1 MRHRREEAAR
11 FAKTPKGSVV
21 ACRPAALTGGRP
33 DSERAQGI
41 QQLFLYRETYYSLRD
56 AARIIGISDRT
67 LRREAEYD
75 QREAYQSNG
84 GWRLT
89 WRQVA
94 FIATRRWTFA
104 DLHAALGEHAASVL
118 PPLLSPQTLTVTLP
132 AYLVCAIKSAAAEDN
147 TTVDDW
153 LRLELI
159 DFAGTVVEEMERTH
173 PGFRRAY
180 LFPGQE

>member
-1 MRHRREEAAR
+1 VEVTNVRYRREEDAR
-11 FAKTPKGSVV
+11 LTKTPKRTAG
-21 ACRPAALTGGRP
+21 
-33 DSERAQGI
+33 ERAQCI
-41 QQLFLYRETYYSLRD
+41 RQLFLHRDAHYSLRD
-56 AARIIGISDRT
+56 AAHLIGISDRT

-84 GWRLT
+84 AWCFT

-94 FIATRRWTFA
+94 YIATRRWTFA
-104 DLHAALGEHAASVL
+104 DLHAALGEHAASVI
-118 PPLLSPQTLTVTLP
+118 PPLLSPQILTVTLP
-132 AYLVCAIKSAAAEDN
+132 AFLVRAIESAASEDN

-159 DFAGTVVEEMERTH
+159 DFAGTVVEEMERIH